1 MSMNPLADLPLPP
14 PVRHPATPGW
24 RTLAHKVS
32 GPARFCAPIFAMLVA
47 WEASS
52 RLGLM
57 NPVLMPP
64 PTAVAANILRMLHS
78 EDGHMPVL
86 LWHTLVSFWRILIGY
101 GLAAVLCTGL
111 GLLMGVNSRVHAF
124 FDPIITILMPIPTLA
139 WVPIVILWLGM
150 SDATIIFVIFLAGLF
165 PIIYNAA
172 AGVRA
177 ISKKHLWAA
186 EIMGAT
192 HHKIFLKVLLP
203 GALPSIITGHIL
215 AVSNGWRALVGAEM
229 LAGSGWGLGYL
240 IFDARTFMDTETVY
254 GGIVMIALLGLLIE
268 KGLFRPL
275 QRYTIERWGTV
286 RAS

>member
-1 MSMNPLADLPLPP
+1 MTVEIEVTPREGM
-14 PVRHPATPGW
+14 VRPAGTSAA
-24 RTLAHKVS
+24 AHGVQMIRA
-32 GPARFCAPIFAMLVA
+32 GLRFCWPIAAVLLL

-64 PTAVAANILRMLHS
+64 PSAVVANMVRLLHS
-78 EDGHMPVL
+78 ENGALPVL
-86 LWHTLVSFWRILIGY
+86 LKHTLVSFGRIAVGY
-101 GLAAVLCTGL
+101 GLAAVICTAL
-111 GLLMGVNSRVHAF
+111 GLLMGINRSVHAF
-124 FDPIITILMPIPTLA
+124 FDPIITVMMPIPTLA
-139 WVPIVILWLGM
+139 WVPIIILWLGM
-150 SDATIIFVIFLAGLF
+150 TDATIIFVIFLAGLF
-165 PIIYNAA
+165 PIIYNSA
-172 AGVRA
+172 AGVRG

-186 EIMGAT
+186 ELMGAS
-192 HHKIFLKVLLP
+192 HFKLFFKVLLP

-286 RAS
+286 RAA